1 MATVSVDPLA
11 EAGALGSPSSLT
23 HINKDGH
30 HKATACVN
38 VVNGGG
44 QSTRLHKTSLT
55 QAFEWRTLPAS
66 VN

>member
-11 EAGALGSPSSLT
+11 EAGALGSPSLLT
-23 HINKDGH
+23 HINKDGL

-44 QSTRLHKTSLT
+44 QSTHLRKAILM
-55 QAFEWRTLPAS
+55 QAFWWRWKLSLPS
-66 VN
+66 

>member
-11 EAGALGSPSSLT
+11 EAGALGSPPPLT

-44 QSTRLHKTSLT
+44 HGARLRKTSLT
-55 QAFEWRTLPAS
+55 QVFERRTMPAS